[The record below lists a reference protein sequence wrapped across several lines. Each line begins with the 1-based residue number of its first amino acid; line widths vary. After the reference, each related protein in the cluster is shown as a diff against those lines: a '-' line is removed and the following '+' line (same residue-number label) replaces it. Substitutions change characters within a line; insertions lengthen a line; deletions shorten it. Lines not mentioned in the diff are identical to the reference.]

1 MVILRLY
8 QEHEVSCV
16 YVLGTAPG
24 TQEVSYAHVLVIIK
38 KLEPGARI
46 PNYQEDDVKDTLPP
60 FPNSRPGQSHC
71 SSPHP
76 GHPIVLCCRHRERSV
91 HPVWG
96 NGSVGAAEDA
106 RQQSWHIF
114 LGEMHLGSK
123 PPGFT
128 NGFVGPG
135 LTWLILEHRVCVNT
149 GTRSLE
155 KTPVCPDRSALG
167 LRWVRASC
175 VPTNMAPK
183 RSPRREAPLV
193 AIVFL
198 EKSHKMP
205 SSDLDLSLQAPK
217 TRISLFCSSVHSGDD
232 LTFLSLGQHPAAAL
246 VPSLN
251 FRFLICTKGIK
262 TQTSQGS
269 RRFK

>member
-1 MVILRLY
+1 M
-8 QEHEVSCV
+8 
-16 YVLGTAPG
+16 LGTAPG

-135 LTWLILEHRVCVNT
+135 LTWLILEHRVCEHGDPQPGENT
-149 GTRSLE
+149 GLSGQKRPGVKMGESKL
-155 KTPVCPDRSALG
+155 CP
-167 LRWVRASC
+167 
-175 VPTNMAPK
+175 
-183 RSPRREAPLV
+183 
-193 AIVFL
+193 
-198 EKSHKMP
+198 HKHGT
-205 SSDLDLSLQAPK
+205 QAEPK
-217 TRISLFCSSVHSGDD
+217 TRSSSGRNC
-232 LTFLSLGQHPAAAL
+232 LSREVSQNAL
-246 VPSLN
+246 IRP
-251 FRFLICTKGIK
+251 
-262 TQTSQGS
+262 
-269 RRFK
+269 